1 MAAELS
7 RSPPAAT
14 LIPRAVSRDSPA
26 TPESFPAHRA
36 EVIRLPVGLSDE
48 GIVHGLKNGD
58 REAAAQLFDRYAEH
72 LRRVLVRVLGPDPE
86 IPDLLQDVMVAAL
99 GSINRLDDARAL
111 RAWLTR
117 IAVFT
122 ARVRIRRRTRW
133 RFLRFVAPEEL
144 PEQGVEPHDA
154 PASETLRATYRVLEK
169 LDSDERIAFAL
180 RFLHGMELTE
190 VAHAASVSLATIKRR
205 LSRAQ
210 LRFQELA
217 RSEPSLDDWLG
228 GLS

>member
-1 MAAELS
+1 
-7 RSPPAAT
+7 
-14 LIPRAVSRDSPA
+14 VSRDSPA
-26 TPESFPAHRA
+26 TPEAFPARQA
-36 EVIRLPVGLSDE
+36 EVIRLPVGLTDE
-48 GIVHGLKNGD
+48 AIVHGLRARD
-58 REAAAQLFDRYAEH
+58 RESAAQLFDRYAGH

-99 GSINRLDDARAL
+99 GSIDRLDDPRAL

-122 ARVRIRRRTRW
+122 ARVRIRRRMRW

-144 PEQGVEPHDA
+144 PEQGIDPHDA

-169 LDSDERIAFAL
+169 LQPDDRIAFAL
-180 RFLHGMELTE
+180 RFLHGMELSE
-190 VAHAASVSLATIKRR
+190 VASAAQVSLATIKRR

-210 LRFQELA
+210 QNFQELA
-217 RSEPSLDDWLG
+217 QEEPSLGDWLG
-228 GLS
+228 GLP

>member
-1 MAAELS
+1 M
-7 RSPPAAT
+7 
-14 LIPRAVSRDSPA
+14 SRDSPA
-26 TPESFPAHRA
+26 TPEAFPAHRA
-36 EVIRLPVGLSDE
+36 EVIRLPLGQSGRSAAAANATDEAIVQGLR
-48 GIVHGLKNGD
+48 VKD

-99 GSINRLDDARAL
+99 GSIGRLDDPRAL

-144 PEQGVEPHDA
+144 PEPGIDPHDA
-154 PASETLRATYRVLEK
+154 PASETLRATYRVLARLEP
-169 LDSDERIAFAL
+169 DDRIAFAL
-180 RFLHGMELTE
+180 RFLQGMELTE
-190 VAHAASVSLATIKRR
+190 VAHATQVSLATIKRR

-210 LRFQELA
+210 QHFQELA
-217 RSEPSLDDWLG
+217 QMEPSLGDWLG
-228 GLS
+228 GQP

>member
-1 MAAELS
+1 M
-7 RSPPAAT
+7 
-14 LIPRAVSRDSPA
+14 SRDFQA
-26 TPESFPAHRA
+26 TPEAFPAHRA
-36 EVIRLPVGLSDE
+36 EVIRLPVGLTDE
-48 GIVHGLKNGD
+48 AIVQGLKVRD

-86 IPDLLQDVMVAAL
+86 IADLLQDVMVAAL
-99 GSINRLDDARAL
+99 GSIDRLDDPRAL

-144 PEQGVEPHDA
+144 PERGVDPHDA

-169 LDSDERIAFAL
+169 LPSDHRIAFAL

-190 VAHAASVSLATIKRR
+190 VAHATSVSLATIKRR
-205 LSRAQ
+205 LNRAQ
-210 LRFQELA
+210 QHFQELA
-217 RSEPSLDDWLG
+217 AAEPSLRDWLG
-228 GLS
+228 GVR

>member
-1 MAAELS
+1 
-7 RSPPAAT
+7 
-14 LIPRAVSRDSPA
+14 VSRDSPA
-26 TPESFPAHRA
+26 TPKAFPAHRA
-36 EVIRLPVGLSDE
+36 EVIRLPVGQSARSAAANASDE
-48 GIVHGLKNGD
+48 AIVQGLRLKD

-99 GSINRLDDARAL
+99 GSIQRLDDPHAL

-144 PEQGVEPHDA
+144 PEPGIDPHDA
-154 PASETLRATYRVLEK
+154 PASETLRATYRVLAK
-169 LDSDERIAFAL
+169 LEPDDRIAFAL
-180 RFLHGMELTE
+180 RFMQGMELTE
-190 VAHAASVSLATIKRR
+190 VAHATQVSLATIKRR

-210 LRFQELA
+210 QHFQELA
-217 RSEPSLDDWLG
+217 QTEPSLGDWLG
-228 GLS
+228 GLP

>member
-1 MAAELS
+1 
-7 RSPPAAT
+7 
-14 LIPRAVSRDSPA
+14 VSRDFPA
-26 TPESFPAHRA
+26 TPEAFPAHRA
-36 EVIRLPVGLSDE
+36 EVIRLPVGLTDE
-48 GIVHGLKNGD
+48 AIVLGLRGGD

-99 GSINRLDDARAL
+99 GSIDRLDDPRAL

-144 PEQGVEPHDA
+144 PERGIDPHDA
-154 PASETLRATYRVLEK
+154 PASETLRATYRVLER
-169 LDSDERIAFAL
+169 LEPDDRIAFAL
-180 RFLHGMELTE
+180 RFLHGMELSE
-190 VAHAASVSLATIKRR
+190 VAHAAQVSLATIKRR
-205 LSRAQ
+205 LTRAQ
-210 LRFQELA
+210 ERFQDLA
-217 RSEPSLDDWLG
+217 KAEPSLGDWLEG
-228 GLS
+228 SP